1 MGAESAAS
9 CALHSAPAVATC
21 TYCGD
26 FLCLACAV
34 RPDDL
39 NLPYC
44 VECLKRR
51 EAHLSAEK
59 LGDRSTRMHQA
70 ALGFGLLGLVP
81 CFWFG
86 WIGAFAAGIVT
97 LRRDPSEEEARLAW
111 IGMGLGCLGAVATFA
126 VVARM
131 FG

>member
-59 LGDRSTRMHQA
+59 LGDRSTHGVAHSRHRTTVEPADDRGCVISAVGQA
-70 ALGFGLLGLVP
+70 E
-81 CFWFG
+81 
-86 WIGAFAAGIVT
+86 
-97 LRRDPSEEEARLAW
+97 PSA
-111 IGMGLGCLGAVATFA
+111 
-126 VVARM
+126 
-131 FG
+131 